1 MTTTRSI
8 LSHYIRIVLLLRLSN
23 SLAPDPAAEKKQHM
37 VNCNLLTSVGVIE
50 TVNKII
56 DNFLN
61 LLITKNKQMK
71 NSQLNNGKN
80 YHNNYIY

>member
-8 LSHYIRIVLLLRLSN
+8 LFHQIGIVVLLRLSN
-23 SLAPDPAAEKKQHM
+23 NLAPEPAAEKKKHM
-37 VNCNLLTSVGVIE
+37 VKCNLLTSVGVIE

-61 LLITKNKQMK
+61 LLITKNKQMN

-80 YHNNYIY
+80 